1 LGGYAVSAPRSRF
14 AELTYGQALAL
25 VTVAGAVFRLALLAR
40 QQLGIDE
47 DFTAAVVSKPLGEML
62 GAVGRDSAPP
72 LFYIAE
78 WLVAQAWQGPA
89 GLRLVPAAAGIAL
102 IPLVAGLARR
112 VAGDSAGLWAAALVA
127 FLPATLL
134 GAENA
139 RMYSAAGAVVVAATL
154 LVWRALE
161 RPSGRRWIA
170 YTSIA
175 AAAIWVDY
183 FSAVALTGVVVA
195 VVWLRPE
202 RQRLM
207 VAILAT
213 AAAFASVGPWLLLS
227 ASQIAHA
234 GDSFWIPPLSPG
246 SVAGTFGQLFAGP
259 PVDPGVPGRD
269 ALVALQVLAVVAG
282 SMALVAVAVGWRRL
296 QPEARRATT
305 FLLVACCGVAALA
318 AVSIWRPLLE
328 ARYAGVMWLPL
339 FALAG
344 VGLASVPRRVAAA
357 ALVALAVPSL
367 ALGFTPT
374 HPETASLLPEI
385 ESRVGADDLVAADAD
400 HYLLLL
406 GSGDAAV
413 RARLHIFAAEDP
425 PWYFGTAAYAAGAV
439 IHSVPA
445 SVVADGGSIFW
456 VADPGAAPPSLPA
469 GYHSLET
476 RCVVLACLDVYGPPG
491 G

>member
-1 LGGYAVSAPRSRF
+1 M
-14 AELTYGQALAL
+14 
-25 VTVAGAVFRLALLAR
+25 
-40 QQLGIDE
+40 
-47 DFTAAVVSKPLGEML
+47 AA
-62 GAVGRDSAPP
+62 
-72 LFYIAE
+72 
-78 WLVAQAWQGPA
+78 
-89 GLRLVPAAAGIAL
+89 PAAG
-102 IPLVAGLARR
+102 
-112 VAGDSAGLWAAALVA
+112 
-127 FLPATLL
+127 
-134 GAENA
+134 
-139 RMYSAAGAVVVAATL
+139 
-154 LVWRALE
+154 
-161 RPSGRRWIA
+161 
-170 YTSIA
+170 
-175 AAAIWVDY
+175 
-183 FSAVALTGVVVA
+183 
-195 VVWLRPE
+195 
-202 RQRLM
+202 
-207 VAILAT
+207 
-213 AAAFASVGPWLLLS
+213 GP
-227 ASQIAHA
+227 
-234 GDSFWIPPLSPG
+234 
-246 SVAGTFGQLFAGP
+246 
-259 PVDPGVPGRD
+259 
-269 ALVALQVLAVVAG
+269 
-282 SMALVAVAVGWRRL
+282 
-296 QPEARRATT
+296 
-305 FLLVACCGVAALA
+305 
-318 AVSIWRPLLE
+318 

-413 RARLHIFAAEDP
+413 QARLHIFAAEDP